1 MDDLLR
7 EFVTETNESLD
18 VVDVELVRFEQEPNN
33 AEILGNVFRLVH
45 TIKGTC
51 GFLALPRLEAL
62 AHAAEALMG
71 KFRDGV
77 PATSEAVTV
86 ILASID
92 RIKSILE
99 GIERD
104 QREPEGSDA
113 DLIGRLE
120 QLCEQAGPSPK
131 FDPDG
136 EVPTAPELLVSE
148 ETYERPEA
156 TAPQAAAA
164 NDRVDRA
171 QRRRRQR
178 RRSVDPRHRRDA
190 RATDDHGL
198 GAGAH
203 AQPAPRDRAP
213 ARRIRIQ
220 GAAATAVQRHRR
232 AAGRR
237 HEDAH
242 AADRQCLAEAAAR
255 RARSLDR
262 ARQAHRPRNAGR
274 RDRARPPGARSH
286 QGSAHPYGAQLRR
299 SRAGDA
305 GRAAR
310 RRQARA
316 RAHPPVGLSRRRL
329 HRHPDR
335 RRRPRPRHRAH
346 QGEGDRAGPGERGRR
361 PRS

>member
-18 VVDVELVRFEQEPNN
+18 VVDQEPNN

-136 EVPTAPELLVSE
+136 EVPTAPELPAGISFDEARANVRIDIDALME
-148 ETYERPEA
+148 ECGLAEP
-156 TAPQAAAA
+156 AAA
-164 NDRVDRA
+164 
-171 QRRRRQR
+171 
-178 RRSVDPRHRRDA
+178 
-190 RATDDHGL
+190 G
-198 GAGAH
+198 G
-203 AQPAPRDRAP
+203 
-213 ARRIRIQ
+213 
-220 GAAATAVQRHRR
+220 
-232 AAGRR
+232 
-237 HEDAH
+237 
-242 AADRQCLAEAAAR
+242 
-255 RARSLDR
+255 
-262 ARQAHRPRNAGR
+262 
-274 RDRARPPGARSH
+274 GAR
-286 QGSAHPYGAQLRR
+286 
-299 SRAGDA
+299 
-305 GRAAR
+305 
-310 RRQARA
+310 
-316 RAHPPVGLSRRRL
+316 
-329 HRHPDR
+329 
-335 RRRPRPRHRAH
+335 
-346 QGEGDRAGPGERGRR
+346 
-361 PRS
+361 